1 MELGSSLLLPVFTR
15 HFRVVTWGRTRAI
28 PFHCPIQDRTAIPEL
43 SMQDRTSLLRPASPV
58 EPSSRIELPLRAK
71 PDFAIIG
78 ENACYRIISEGIS
91 LFLLFLPFFPTPSF
105 SVLGELHKP
114 APHFGAIDTA
124 SSEPRRTHRREMDE
138 ELLHQR
144 RHIYPNSAPTSLL
157 PFINQLS
164 TPHIPFSGSLS
175 LPSDAACCENC

>member
-1 MELGSSLLLPVFTR
+1 MDLGSSPLLPVFTR
-15 HFRVVTWGRTRAI
+15 HFRVMTGGRTI
-28 PFHCPIQDRTAIPEL
+28 PSYSPIQNRTAIPEL
-43 SMQDRTSLLRPASPV
+43 SLQDRTSLLRPASPV

-91 LFLLFLPFFPTPSF
+91 HFLLFFSPFSPHRISPCLASYISLPRIS
-105 SVLGELHKP
+105 
-114 APHFGAIDTA
+114 APIDTA
-124 SSEPRRTHRREMDE
+124 SSGPRHTHRREVDE